1 MSLNKSRII
10 SVSVSSLL
18 ASSFV
23 CVALAGLLWPGA
35 ARAHESIEH
44 LLFVPD
50 RALAQVTVID
60 TNKDAVIAQ
69 IPVGKVPHQVSVSA
83 PLGKLVVSNTAD
95 DTISIVDLESFETR
109 ATLRL
114 GSAPEHMELSPDG
127 RLLAVGN
134 IEGGTVSLIDLAGER
149 EIARIPGLSAPH
161 NLTFSRDGA
170 RLYVSNLGAGHVS
183 VIDVARARITAEIP
197 AAEPRLIAA
206 KGTDPGADYQG
217 IINVTASADGHLG
230 FAAHGEDGSLAVID
244 LDSGEKVTSL
254 SLGDRPWRAYRSA
267 DGRYMIVPNNGD
279 ATVSIVSTETLRTVA
294 TLPGAAGVT
303 GVNTDPAGK
312 TAFVISRAEEKVVLL
327 DLESLSPAGEI
338 ALPGGPETGVISPHG
353 KKLYVALSGTGKVA
367 VIDVPGRKLIGMID
381 GVGAEPWGTTMAGA
395 DNYCH

>member
-1 MSLNKSRII
+1 MSLSKSRII
-10 SVSVSSLL
+10 SVSVSS
-18 ASSFV
+18 FV
-23 CVALAGLLWPGA
+23 GVALAGLLWPGS

-69 IPVGKVPHQVSVSA
+69 IPVGRVPHQVSVSV
-83 PLGKLVVSNTAD
+83 PLGKLVASNTAD

-134 IEGGTVSLIDLAGER
+134 IEGGTVSLVDLAGER

-183 VIDVARARITAEIP
+183 VIDVARARITAQIP
-197 AAEPRLIAA
+197 VTEPRLLAV

-230 FAAHGEDGSLAVID
+230 FAAHGEDDTLAVID

-279 ATVSIVSTETLRTVA
+279 ATVSIVSAKTLQTVA

>member
-1 MSLNKSRII
+1 MSLSKSRIV
-10 SVSVSSLL
+10 SVSVSS
-18 ASSFV
+18 FV
-23 CVALAGLLWPGA
+23 SVALAGLLWPGA

-60 TNKDAVIAQ
+60 TQDDAVIAQ
-69 IPVGKVPHQVSVSA
+69 IPVGKTPHQVAVSV
-83 PLGKLVVSNTAD
+83 PLGKLVATNTAD

-127 RLLAVGN
+127 RLLAVAN
-134 IEGGTVSLIDLAGER
+134 IEGGTVSLVDLAGER
-149 EIARIPGLSAPH
+149 EIARIPGLNEPH

-183 VIDVARARITAEIP
+183 VIDVARARIIAEIP
-197 AAEPRLIAA
+197 VAEPKVLAV

-217 IINVTASADGHLG
+217 ILNVTASADGQLG
-230 FAAHGEDGSLAVID
+230 FAAHGEDGRLAVID
-244 LDSGEKVTSL
+244 LDSGEKVPSL

-279 ATVSIVSTETLRTVA
+279 ATVSIVSTETLQTVA

-367 VIDVPGRKLIGMID
+367 VIDVPGRRLIGMID

>member
-1 MSLNKSRII
+1 MSRFPSRF
-10 SVSVSSLL
+10 VPRFVPAVLSSLL
-18 ASSFV
+18 VA
-23 CVALAGLLWPGA
+23 ALAVSLWPGN
-35 ARAHESIEH
+35 ARAHESFEH
-44 LLFVPD
+44 YLFVPD

-60 TNKDAVIAQ
+60 TNRDTVIAR
-69 IPVGKVPHQVSVSA
+69 IPVGKVPHQVAVSV

-134 IEGGTVSLIDLAGER
+134 IEGGTVSLVDLAGER
-149 EIARIPGLSAPH
+149 EIARIPGLNAPH
-161 NLTFSRDGA
+161 NLTFSRDGT
-170 RLYVSNLGAGHVS
+170 RLYVANLGAGHVS
-183 VIDVARARITAEIP
+183 VIDVARARIAAEIP
-197 AAEPRLIAA
+197 AAEPRLIPA
-206 KGTDPGADYQG
+206 KATDPGADYQG

-230 FAAHGEDGSLAVID
+230 FAAHGEDGRLAVID
-244 LDSGEKVTSL
+244 LDSGKKVASL
-254 SLGDRPWRAYRSA
+254 SLGDRPWRAYASA

-312 TAFVISRAEEKVVLL
+312 TAFVISRAEEKIVLL
-327 DLESLSPAGEI
+327 DLETLSPAGEI
-338 ALPGGPETGVISPHG
+338 ALPGGPETGV
-353 KKLYVALSGTGKVA
+353 LSQSCAESGHVSSGHLS
-367 VIDVPGRKLIGMID
+367 IDVAP
-381 GVGAEPWGTTMAGA
+381 
-395 DNYCH
+395 

>member
-1 MSLNKSRII
+1 MSLSKSRII
-10 SVSVSSLL
+10 SVSVSS
-18 ASSFV
+18 FV
-23 CVALAGLLWPGA
+23 GVALAGALWHGS

-50 RALAQVTVID
+50 RVLAQVTVID

-95 DTISIVDLESFETR
+95 DTISIVDLDSFETR

-134 IEGGTVSLIDLAGER
+134 IEGGTVSLVDLAGER

-161 NLTFSRDGA
+161 NLTFSRDGT
-170 RLYVSNLGAGHVS
+170 RLYVANLGAGHVS
-183 VIDVARARITAEIP
+183 VIDVARARIVAEIP
-197 AAEPRLIAA
+197 VAEPKVLAV
-206 KGTDPGADYQG
+206 KGTDSGADYQG
-217 IINVTASADGHLG
+217 ILNVTASADGHLG
-230 FAAHGEDGSLAVID
+230 FAAHGEDGRLAVID
-244 LDSGEKVTSL
+244 LDSGAKVTSL

-279 ATVSIVSTETLRTVA
+279 ATVSIVSTETLQTVA

-312 TAFVISRAEEKVVLL
+312 TAFVISRAEEKIVLL

-367 VIDVPGRKLIGMID
+367 VIDVPGRKLIGMIE
-381 GVGAEPWGTTMAGA
+381 GVGAEPWGTTMVSA